1 MKIFIDYPKRS
12 CVTGKALRLA
22 LKAKRKLT
30 TKRAKADL
38 LVRYGSSKDFP
49 TLTVKKEI
57 NSKESVA
64 LATDKLEALKRLK
77 EQNINT
83 INFSNQIDE
92 LPSFLNKEGNVYI
105 RSKSGVVRYGNDF
118 NESSDSYFSQPVKFK
133 RREYRVHVF
142 GDEVIGI
149 YEKVPMVEGA
159 ENRPKL
165 FKSDTCHFRRCDPA
179 NCRINLDQQQMCIDS
194 VKALGLK
201 FGGVDLIRDKN
212 GEVFICEVNSAP
224 GLNSNMIQKYVE
236 LILKE
241 LE

>member
-92 LPSFLNKEGNVYI
+92 LPSFLNKEGNLYI

-118 NESSDSYFSQPVKFK
+118 NESSDSYLSQPVKFK
-133 RREYRVHVF
+133 RRDYRVHVF

-149 YEKVPMVEGA
+149 YEKVPMV
-159 ENRPKL
+159 
-165 FKSDTCHFRRCDPA
+165 S
-179 NCRINLDQQQMCIDS
+179 
-194 VKALGLK
+194 
-201 FGGVDLIRDKN
+201 
-212 GEVFICEVNSAP
+212 
-224 GLNSNMIQKYVE
+224 
-236 LILKE
+236 
-241 LE
+241 